1 MDHKKWYVLQVLTG
15 AEKDVQKELHRRGVA
30 AVVPIENRMIRT
42 KGKWQ
47 TKEYIIFPGYVF
59 INVQYTWSQYYIMSG
74 IRQII
79 RILGGGELPEPLA
92 EDEAELI
99 IRQAELFKEP
109 SVIRLTAR
117 GYEIVSGV
125 LLMLQDNIKKIDRHA
140 RRVTVRMDIAGT
152 KTDVKLSFVTEEQ
165 TLNECEG

>member
-79 RILGGGELPEPLA
+79 RILGGGEVPEPLA

-99 IRQAELFKEP
+99 VRQAELFKDP
-109 SVIRLTAR
+109 SVVRLTES

-125 LLMLQDNIKKIDRHA
+125 LFMLQDNIKKIDRHA
-140 RRVTVRMDIAGT
+140 RRATVCMNIVGT
-152 KTDVKLSFVTEEQ
+152 ETEIKLSFRTED
-165 TLNECEG
+165 TKADG